1 MIIVIGKRNRLKRF
15 NSVLLWHAMLRIDL
29 SINDDEIKWHA
40 KFLVEH
46 EKFAP
51 SDLTRFWGT
60 ESKRETI
67 LDLRYSR
74 KSVG

>member
-1 MIIVIGKRNRLKRF
+1 
-15 NSVLLWHAMLRIDL
+15 MLRIDL